1 MCVGVGAEGGVAR
14 GEGSKLHKQRYAKIG
29 NGSELRQQKLRQ
41 KRTLHTALKK
51 KKKLLLEKKKMEIKK
66 IVKGAKRGGVRRSSK
81 TRR

>member
-1 MCVGVGAEGGVAR
+1 MAR

-51 KKKLLLEKKKMEIKK
+51 KKKLLLEKKKKW
-66 IVKGAKRGGVRRSSK
+66 R
-81 TRR
+81 